1 MTASA
6 ARPTPS
12 QDSGGLR
19 PPVET
24 GPLAPRLVWA
34 GIALPVFI
42 VAATLCAVAAD
53 LDLAAARVL
62 WILGAALCATAAL
75 IAWADILVV
84 VHRRRPAPRS
94 TTSGPP
100 VENAG
105 PASPAGRA

>member
-6 ARPTPS
+6 ARPTPG
-12 QDSGGLR
+12 QDSGGPR
-19 PPVET
+19 PPAGT
-24 GPLAPRLVWA
+24 GPLAPRLAWA

-53 LDLAAARVL
+53 IDLAAARAL
-62 WILGAALCATAAL
+62 WILAAALCATAAL

-84 VHRRRPAPRS
+84 VHRRRPVPRS

-100 VENAG
+100 TENTG
-105 PASPAGRA
+105 PASRADRA